1 MLGGAEQIRSLFAYN
16 KWANEKILENAGDLS
31 DTEFESEFAASY
43 GSMRGTLSH
52 VLWAQ
57 VIWLARWEEREAP
70 QRFVLERAGIANAF
84 DESHRGLEQFA
95 NSLTDEDWPR
105 LIDYVDSRRAKHSR
119 PLGSLA
125 THLVNHG
132 TYHRGEA
139 ALMLTAAGHSPGD
152 LDYVYFIPES

>member
-1 MLGGAEQIRSLFAYN
+1 MDETGCAKQFVLDRAEIAKRFA
-16 KWANEKILENAGDLS
+16 
-31 DTEFESEFAASY
+31 ESHSGLQEFA
-43 GSMRGTLSH
+43 GS
-52 VLWAQ
+52 
-57 VIWLARWEEREAP
+57 LA
-70 QRFVLERAGIANAF
+70 
-84 DESHRGLEQFA
+84 
-95 NSLTDEDWPR
+95 DEDWPR
-105 LIDYVDSRRAKHSR
+105 LIDYVDSRGAKHRR